1 MVRPEH
7 RAALLLLGLAVAG
20 QAARTWLSEPGEPPG
35 EARLLSGGPPRGVE
49 AHRDS
54 AARASSPLG
63 TGELVDLD
71 RASLREI
78 LRIPHLGPSLA
89 RAIVADRNARGPFGD
104 LTGLDRV
111 AGVGPGL
118 LRAIA
123 PHVRFS
129 GTPRPASPSLSLDP
143 PPVLQR
149 STADCHWA
157 HCGSSRLDLNV
168 ASAAQLERL
177 PGIGPSL
184 ASRIVVFRGKHGP
197 FASVDDLVR
206 VGGIGPA
213 TLQRVRDRVEVK
225 PFPP

>member
-20 QAARTWLSEPGEPPG
+20 QATRAWLTQPGEPPG

-54 AARASSPLG
+54 AARASRPLG

-78 LRIPHLGPSLA
+78 QRIPHLGPSLA
-89 RAIVADRNARGPFGD
+89 RAIVADRNAHGPFGD
-104 LTGLDRV
+104 LSGLDRV

-129 GTPRPASPSLSLDP
+129 GTPRPLSHDLSLDP
-143 PPVLQR
+143 SPVLQR
-149 STADCHWA
+149 STADCHSA
-157 HCGSSRLDLNV
+157 SCGSSRLNLN
-168 ASAAQLERL
+168 AATAEQLERL

-184 ASRIVVFRGKHGP
+184 ASRIVAFRGKHGP
-197 FASVDDLVR
+197 FASVDDLVH

-213 TLQRVRDRVEVK
+213 TLDRVRDRVEVK
-225 PFPP
+225 